1 MYNGTVNTQ
10 IPDGLLW
17 ARYQSALGVIDQ
29 NFRESPEEGWAL
41 KSQMVREISER
52 PLIRVRE
59 ASEGEGHDER
69 HRRERQMF
77 QRGDEVGTGRRAV
90 IVRT

>member
-1 MYNGTVNTQ
+1 
-10 IPDGLLW
+10 
-17 ARYQSALGVIDQ
+17 
-29 NFRESPEEGWAL
+29 
-41 KSQMVREISER
+41 MVREISER

-77 QRGDEVGTGRRAV
+77 ERGDEVGTGRRAV